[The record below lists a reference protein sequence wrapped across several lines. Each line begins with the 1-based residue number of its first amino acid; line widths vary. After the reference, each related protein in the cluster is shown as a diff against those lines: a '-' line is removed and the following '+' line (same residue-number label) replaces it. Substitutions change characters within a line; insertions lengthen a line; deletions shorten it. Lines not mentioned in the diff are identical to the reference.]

1 MNFSHQL
8 QLQGKYSEAKESC
21 TSALKL
27 TPTYSKALFRRAQAG
42 EKIGSYSSLSESL
55 QDYQAVRELDDI
67 TQVTRRECQKAEQR
81 LPAQI
86 KEKGDKEKEEMMGKL
101 KDLGNTLLGKF
112 GLSTDNFQMQKDPSS
127 GNYSV
132 NFVNKS

>member
-67 TQVTRRECQKAEQR
+67 TQVTRRECQKAER
-81 LPAQI
+81 
-86 KEKGDKEKEEMMGKL
+86 KKK
-101 KDLGNTLLGKF
+101 
-112 GLSTDNFQMQKDPSS
+112 
-127 GNYSV
+127 
-132 NFVNKS
+132 